1 MATLRA
7 MFQLYDGY
15 TKTIGKVN
23 KATDTAINKILK
35 ASGVTDSFN
44 KKLQATGTGAASAS
58 SGVMRLVSAAALLAG
73 TVKGMGI
80 ADEFTTTA
88 ARLNLINDGL
98 QTQAELQDK
107 IFAAAEKSRG
117 LYPEM
122 ASAISKIGLL
132 ASDAFDSNNELIAF
146 TELVQKSFKVG
157 GAEGPDQQGAMRQL
171 TQAMASGRLQGDEL
185 VSIMEGA
192 PMIYD
197 AIAKYMGLSKGELK
211 DMSSEGVITADI
223 IKNAMFLAA
232 EDINAKFETLP
243 YTFADVWNRIKNG
256 ALMAF
261 IPVIEKINTMLNS
274 QQAEQFINNLLGG
287 INALA
292 TGVDWLISTVQANW
306 GIIEPIL
313 YALMGILAVI
323 AFGYLPMIALQWL
336 AMNWPIMLIGAAIG
350 LLIYAMIHFGD
361 VTSQVFGYIGG
372 GIGVLLGLIYNIAAA
387 IANSILHL
395 GDFVVNI
402 FLGLINAVLGL
413 IDLAISGLNKLPGVE
428 FDAVGQIEYV
438 NTKKDEFVDLG
449 EAWSKGQDIGQS
461 FGGSLSG
468 LGDKLAG
475 FAPDYGPGVDL
486 SSYMVNGAMPITG
499 VNGGKIDIEMAE
511 EDLKYL
517 RDIAERDYVNK
528 FSTATLAPQI
538 EVKFGDV
545 HEEADVDK
553 VASRLKKILQ
563 EGIATAAEG
572 DYA

>member
-73 TVKGMGI
+73 SIKGMGI
-80 ADEFTTTA
+80 ADEFTNTA

-98 QTQAELQDK
+98 QTQVELQDK
-107 IFAAAEKSRG
+107 IFASADRSRG
-117 LYPEM
+117 LYSDM
-122 ASAISKIGLL
+122 SNAVAKMGLL
-132 ASDAFDSNNELIAF
+132 ASDAFGSNDELIAF
-146 TELVQKSFKVG
+146 TELTQKSFKVS
-157 GAEGPDQQGAMRQL
+157 GASQMEQSAGMYQL
-171 TQAMASGRLQGDEL
+171 TQAMAAGKLQGDEFR
-185 VSIMEGA
+185 SIMENA
-192 PMIYD
+192 PMLAQ
-197 AIAKYMGLSKGELK
+197 AIATYTGKTKGELK
-211 DMSSEGVITADI
+211 EMSSQGTITADI

-232 EDINAKFETLP
+232 EDINAKFETMP

-256 ALMAF
+256 ALKAF
-261 IPVIEKINTMLNS
+261 EPVIKKINDLINTP
-274 QQAEQFINNLLGG
+274 QFEQSVDKALGA

-292 TGVDWLISTVQANW
+292 LGVNNLVGFIQTNW
-306 GIIEPIL
+306 DIVEPIL
-313 YALMGILAVI
+313 YALIGILALI
-323 AFGYLPMIALQWL
+323 AFGYLPAIVVQWL
-336 AMNWPIMLIGAAIG
+336 IMQWPILLIGAAIG
-350 LLIYAMIHFGD
+350 LLIYAMINFGD

-372 GIGVLLGLIYNIAAA
+372 GIGVLLGLIYNMAAA
-387 IANSILHL
+387 IANGILYL

-438 NTKKDEFVDLG
+438 NTKKDEFVELG

-461 FGGSLSG
+461 IGGSLSG
-468 LGDKLAG
+468 LGDRLAG
-475 FAPDYGPGVDL
+475 YAPDVGSGVDL

-553 VASRLKKILQ
+553 VTDRLKKILQ